1 MSWSAKLAKPL
12 KPRNHAELRTLGNA
26 RDYMLKLPDAVASWQ
41 AWLHAGDLLLAAAK
55 HPTDD
60 AIAEVTDQIDRA
72 LFLTYRE
79 DMTALPPSKP

>member
-12 KPRNHAELRTLGNA
+12 KPRDHAELRTPANA

-41 AWLHAGDLLLAAAK
+41 AWLHAGELLLTAAK
-55 HPTDD
+55 YPTDE

-72 LFLTYRE
+72 LFLPYQE
-79 DMTALPPSKP
+79 DMGAKPR